1 MLINY
6 LSESEERTGYKVKVM
21 RREGFTLVGYTRI
34 VQPGDDAGIPAFWRD
49 VIADGRLE
57 RLLQCSSAPTWCL
70 GLSSGDPECPQR
82 GQRYTIGIEATA
94 HTDFSA
100 LAEDYPLFTKEIGV
114 SAWLCFELSS
124 DQAIEQLWE
133 DDPYRMIQVLGYHFN
148 TEGSDVGL
156 HVDAYPPDYDAE
168 TNPAIEFWITVKT

>member
-6 LSESEERTGYKVKVM
+6 LSESEELTGYRVKVM
-21 RREGFTLVGYTRI
+21 RREGFTLVGYTLI
-34 VQPGDDAGIPAFWRD
+34 VQPDDAEAIPAFWHE
-49 VIADGRLE
+49 VTTDGRQK

-70 GLSSGDPECPQR
+70 GLSSSEPKSPKH

-94 HTDFSA
+94 DTDFST
-100 LAEDYPLFTKEIGV
+100 LAKDYPLFTKEIAA
-114 SAWLCFELSS
+114 SAWLCFELPSAG
-124 DQAIEQLWE
+124 AIGQLWE
-133 DDPYRMIQVLGYHFN
+133 DDPHRMLQLLGYRFN
-148 TEGSDVGL
+148 PDGPDVGL